1 MFYLAKFILRNADR
15 SWHWRARVAFA
26 GPLTPGRMDDL
37 EQYAGALLCLLIFA
51 RLAREVKGV
60 LSPLGRW
67 PVGVKPVGDG
77 DRDGSFL
84 TPEDEFSRWAKNGKG
99 PSGKRL
105 AVSVTAVLLALTC
118 LPVWARTTW
127 TQRARLPL
135 SEIAQETQA
144 QTEPL
149 AFPPPKMRI
158 LAFANGAGAGAG
170 RDAETIWSEL
180 KGLHSSRDTVI
191 TLAVVTGS
199 GECVT
204 RGRGEGKRGDESG
217 TDADGEPDEAS
228 RKNTNGDAET
238 ESQKN
243 TNLGGLC
250 CFGARVRELWTL
262 PDTGVDA
269 WLATQEREGKA
280 HSSCGTV
287 PDSNLLL
294 LLPSDGK
301 DVSLV
306 MGTGR
311 AAWVRY
317 PAGGGKGRQT
327 GAERAADAARRVAPV
342 AAAYFSN
349 GHGVD
354 GGRRHGVGGVDG
366 SSSSPSV
373 SSSFLHST
381 RPDGAATLS
390 FTLANAAPDF
400 HGHNFG
406 WRFSVDV
413 EHAFVVKASE
423 AMKRSVTLIAEGQ
436 VLRHVESTFASSKSV
451 WDDTKSAFVLR
462 EEQLPFFVDG
472 DWNLDTSVEE
482 TSVPPTH
489 FVVYVPPRDRCPLF
503 VVDANGATSRTNAF
517 DIPGWGSVVVWNPE
531 TCDGGWRL
539 AENDDEVD
547 EKANRAE
554 DENSSK
560 GSDAKLETFPKKKKT
575 PSRAERR
582 ALTKNTPRG
591 WGRVPSLTVMRER
604 GVTAPAVTYL
614 TQSTVNELIGVFA
627 GSLRKSLGLP
637 PNAPGRNGGDTFSVL
652 EPGVA
657 APERSVTVFGT
668 PETSKEVK
676 PLTLTSVASES
687 GFAVWEA
694 DAVARARATQVARL
708 ARAALASLMETAAN
722 LPDMHVPESL
732 VRGAVDALKALR
744 AAHDA
749 AARGRGD
756 VAVAEAVRAH
766 VFAENAFV
774 NPDFNAHMYFPLEFT
789 LAVYVPLFLPTAFP
803 LLIGAMWD
811 VRHFVRRRRCARAWR
826 AGARS
831 VEEMGKTKTQ

>member
-1 MFYLAKFILRNADR
+1 M
-15 SWHWRARVAFA
+15 
-26 GPLTPGRMDDL
+26 
-37 EQYAGALLCLLIFA
+37 
-51 RLAREVKGV
+51 
-60 LSPLGRW
+60 
-67 PVGVKPVGDG
+67 
-77 DRDGSFL
+77 
-84 TPEDEFSRWAKNGKG
+84 
-99 PSGKRL
+99 
-105 AVSVTAVLLALTC
+105 
-118 LPVWARTTW
+118 
-127 TQRARLPL
+127 
-135 SEIAQETQA
+135 
-144 QTEPL
+144 
-149 AFPPPKMRI
+149 
-158 LAFANGAGAGAG
+158 
-170 RDAETIWSEL
+170 
-180 KGLHSSRDTVI
+180 
-191 TLAVVTGS
+191 
-199 GECVT
+199 
-204 RGRGEGKRGDESG
+204 
-217 TDADGEPDEAS
+217 
-228 RKNTNGDAET
+228 
-238 ESQKN
+238 
-243 TNLGGLC
+243 
-250 CFGARVRELWTL
+250 
-262 PDTGVDA
+262 
-269 WLATQEREGKA
+269 
-280 HSSCGTV
+280 
-287 PDSNLLL
+287 
-294 LLPSDGK
+294 
-301 DVSLV
+301 
-306 MGTGR
+306 
-311 AAWVRY
+311 
-317 PAGGGKGRQT
+317 
-327 GAERAADAARRVAPV
+327 
-342 AAAYFSN
+342 
-349 GHGVD
+349 
-354 GGRRHGVGGVDG
+354 
-366 SSSSPSV
+366 
-373 SSSFLHST
+373 
-381 RPDGAATLS
+381 
-390 FTLANAAPDF
+390 
-400 HGHNFG
+400 
-406 WRFSVDV
+406 DV

-744 AAHDA
+744 AARDA